1 MTKNNLQLL
10 LRSSLI
16 VRTCK
21 RNHCQLSVK
30 GDLEMTNDQ
39 ARIDLAVAFRWA
51 ARLNLHEG
59 VANSFC
65 APSRE
70 SSFAYSRV
78 QVVYGVVQNRPQPN
92 RSNFTGRF

>member
-70 SSFAYSRV
+70 SSFPYSEHNLAARSSKTDL
-78 QVVYGVVQNRPQPN
+78 NRIEVI
-92 RSNFTGRF
+92 